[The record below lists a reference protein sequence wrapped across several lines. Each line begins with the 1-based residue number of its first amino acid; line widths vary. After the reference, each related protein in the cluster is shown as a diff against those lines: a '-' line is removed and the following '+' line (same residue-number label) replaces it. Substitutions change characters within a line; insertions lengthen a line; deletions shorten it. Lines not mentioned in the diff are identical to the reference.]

1 MIETLPREAREAGEA
16 QGPQLRGRATVGPK
30 RKGAE
35 RATWGEPSVVRE
47 EGAPALSSRGEV
59 LLFGLLPPSPAPV
72 KALSQAWFPL
82 CSLDLLG
89 D

>member
-1 MIETLPREAREAGEA
+1 M
-16 QGPQLRGRATVGPK
+16 GPK
-30 RKGAE
+30 RKGEE

-89 D
+89 DWLPLPPAGRVTIAHRLHCC